1 MIRDRRVI
9 HEELRMLSFDCEHK
23 VDLWKI
29 YKTREDID
37 DLENEMADWMKK
49 NTKGR
54 ALINGDLLFEFEDPT
69 DALLFKLRWV

>member
-23 VDLWKI
+23 IDLWKI
-29 YKTREDID
+29 YEDREDID

-54 ALINGDLLFEFEDPT
+54 ALISGDLLFEFEDEK
-69 DALLFKLRWV
+69 DALFFKLRWA